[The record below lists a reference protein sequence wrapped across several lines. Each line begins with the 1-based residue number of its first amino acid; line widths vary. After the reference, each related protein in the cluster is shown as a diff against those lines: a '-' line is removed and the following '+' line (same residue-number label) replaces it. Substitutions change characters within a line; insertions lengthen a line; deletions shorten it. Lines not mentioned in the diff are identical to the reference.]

1 MVGHEALDLAAEVR
15 ILLPQPRTRISL
27 FVSRES
33 QEDLKRTIPLGF
45 EADPNASSGGRMS
58 GMNGS
63 EDGRSSED
71 E

>member
-1 MVGHEALDLAAEVR
+1 
-15 ILLPQPRTRISL
+15 L

-45 EADPNASSGGRMS
+45 EADPNASSGELLR
-58 GMNGS
+58 
-63 EDGRSSED
+63 D